1 VCQAVYSDHFLNFF
15 LLLLFWLLLCSGVG
29 FSTRALHAACPEAEV
44 VIGVDTSPEMVAM
57 ARFMTDH
64 IDNMRQTRLQ
74 ILEVLRPVLPSL
86 AMTAYWMVGDMM
98 KRATTVASFVKGN
111 AQRTSFPD
119 KSFDLVTI
127 MYAFH
132 EAPRHGRY
140 LMLREARRLLEHGGR
155 LAIVD
160 ICPTYTPSATML
172 MGEPYVLE
180 YQQNIRHQ
188 IETMKGFRLE
198 EYQTIIPGQLV
209 MWTLTRDNPKTQHKP
224 RSP

>member
-1 VCQAVYSDHFLNFF
+1 MEVKY
-15 LLLLFWLLLCSGVG
+15 LLRRLSPLVSFASASAIYSGVG

-64 IDNMRQTRLQ
+64 IETMRQRRMQ
-74 ILEVLRPVLPSL
+74 VLEVLKPILPSL

-111 AQRTSFPD
+111 AQRTTFPD

-140 LMLREARRLLEHGGR
+140 LMLREARRLLDNGGK

-160 ICPTYTPSATML
+160 ICPTYTPSPTML
-172 MGEPYVLE
+172 AGEPYVLE
-180 YQQNIRHQ
+180 YQENILKQ
-188 IETMKGFRLE
+188 IESIKGFRLD

-209 MWTLTRDNPKTQHKP
+209 MWTLTRDNKAQHGPQSK
-224 RSP
+224 

>member
-1 VCQAVYSDHFLNFF
+1 MEVKYLFCRLSPLVSFASDSAIY
-15 LLLLFWLLLCSGVG
+15 SGVG

-64 IDNMRQTRLQ
+64 IETMRQRRMQ
-74 ILEVLRPVLPSL
+74 VLDVLKPILPSL

-111 AQRTSFPD
+111 AQRTTFPD

-140 LMLREARRLLEHGGR
+140 LMLREARRLLDNGGK

-160 ICPTYTPSATML
+160 ICPTYTPSPTML
-172 MGEPYVLE
+172 VGEPYVLE
-180 YQQNIRHQ
+180 YQENILKQ
-188 IETMKGFRLE
+188 IESIKGFRLD

-209 MWTLTRDNPKTQHKP
+209 MWTLTRDNKAQHGTQGK
-224 RSP
+224 